1 MDQPKGDLH
10 SVDLGQVFTNTNLLP
25 GMNLNN
31 TGLLPD
37 LKVNVSFQQE
47 NPLVYFWKHSSF
59 EAAKKALVNNI
70 ALQEPW
76 AANRACIVQYKCWAV
91 APALVILQLKFS

>member
-47 NPLVYFWKHSSF
+47 NPLVYF
-59 EAAKKALVNNI
+59 
-70 ALQEPW
+70 
-76 AANRACIVQYKCWAV
+76 
-91 APALVILQLKFS
+91 